1 MNTYDKALHEWTK
14 QWNNSIRDCLASCD
28 STLMIGDKGIAPSAK
43 PIPEGLDPI
52 KIIVNGPATIV
63 FWEDGTKTVVK
74 CSKYDSYDLYS
85 AFTAAL
91 AIKIFGTNSKVKST
105 LSNKLKIEKL
115 YYKSKALED
124 KNGNH
129 RTGS

>member
-14 QWNNSIRDCLASCD
+14 QWNNSIKDCFITTKQFNVGGVEMVVPNIYSPL
-28 STLMIGDKGIAPSAK
+28 
-43 PIPEGLDPI
+43 
-52 KIIVNGPATIV
+52 KIVVNGPATIV
-63 FWEDGTKTVVK
+63 FWQDGTKTVVK